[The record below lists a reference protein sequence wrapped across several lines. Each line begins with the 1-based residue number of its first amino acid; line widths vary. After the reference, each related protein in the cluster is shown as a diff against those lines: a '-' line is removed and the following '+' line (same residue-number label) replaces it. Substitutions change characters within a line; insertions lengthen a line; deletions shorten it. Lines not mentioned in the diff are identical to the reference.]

1 MLRKTTC
8 AVVGIALACAA
19 GYSLSLLAKSKP
31 LSNLDLRLIYTSA
44 KQDRLPVNA
53 VSRDAGAVETLVVPL
68 QGTSIVTRAP
78 ARQIIESAVQIPR
91 AAPQRIPVRELP
103 NEETVKRERLPEG
116 CEPAFSPVTTPAF
129 AHIGVRCDS

>member
-31 LSNLDLRLIYTSA
+31 LSKLDLRLIYTSA

-53 VSRDAGAVETLVVPL
+53 ASRDVGAVVTLVTPL